1 MGKISSEF
9 GTGGANLDPSGG
21 DSLNDSLPV
30 VLRDIADDLAALSA
44 KDDFPN
50 LTSPVATDLASAILL
65 VNEIRTKWNAVT
77 AVTIKTVKT

>member
-21 DSLNDSLPV
+21 DSSNDSLPV
-30 VLRDIADDLAALSA
+30 VLREIADDLVTLQSTA
-44 KDDFPN
+44 

-65 VNEIRTKWNAVT
+65 VNEIRTKWNALAAAT
-77 AVTIKTVKT
+77 MKTVKT